1 MKSRRRIALP
11 KAGTTPSRTQL
22 QQGFATGE
30 TGFGGQF
37 AQQQSCAPHVRFGSK
52 ADMTACLDD
61 VRFAPKSGHWNS
73 VGKCPLCAKKD
84 ILPAVL
90 SVELIVQPDVHDVVG
105 EIGVCVNSSLTPL
118 IRLS

>member
-52 ADMTACLDD
+52 ADIDVCRLH
-61 VRFAPKSGHWNS
+61 VRFTPKSGHRNS
-73 VGKCPLCAKKD
+73 LQRCPLCANSGHD
-84 ILPAVL
+84 CFSPNSIPRFARTP
-90 SVELIVQPDVHDVVG
+90 SGQP
-105 EIGVCVNSSLTPL
+105 P
-118 IRLS
+118 RKP